1 MLLPDGKTMQIPIF
15 LENGL
20 VGVRKD
26 SGDDPDITN
35 GITIFAKVQRL
46 SKEGD
51 IVIKGGKGVG
61 YVTKPGLQVP
71 VGHPAINP
79 IPAEMIKE
87 NVRDVIK
94 KWGME
99 VEIIIPEGERIAKKT
114 FNERVGVMGG
124 LSIIGTTGIVKPMSI
139 EALMMTIKCEMDV
152 AIASGYRKI
161 GLVPGRLG
169 EESLKKHLTL
179 RIPIVQMGNFAGFA
193 LGYAAEQN
201 LKEIILGGHPG
212 KLAKIAMGYFNT
224 HSSRSP
230 QATSYVAD
238 FIGLS
243 GNYNTVEEIIHA
255 LPKEESL
262 KQFSR
267 LASKIADRICEFY
280 HFLQVYV
287 FLFDMQKNL
296 IGQCGR

>member
-1 MLLPDGKTMQIPIF
+1 MQIPIF
-15 LENGL
+15 LEKGL

-35 GITIFAKVQRL
+35 GITIFAKVRRL

-71 VGHPAINP
+71 VGQPAINP
-79 IPAEMIKE
+79 IPAEMIRE
-87 NVRDVIK
+87 NIRDVIK
-94 KWGME
+94 KWEME

-124 LSIIGTTGIVKPMSI
+124 LSIIGTTGIVKPMSL

-152 AIASGYRKI
+152 AIACGYRKI
-161 GLVPGRLG
+161 AFVPGRLG
-169 EESLKKHLTL
+169 EESLKKHLTV
-179 RIPIVQMGNFAGFA
+179 RIPIVQMSNFAGFA
-193 LGYAAEQN
+193 LGYAAEQKI
-201 LKEIILGGHPG
+201 KEVILGGHPG
-212 KLAKIAMGYFNT
+212 KLAKIAMGYLNT

-230 QATSYVAD
+230 HATSYVAD
-238 FIGLS
+238 FIGLK
-243 GNYNTVEEIIHA
+243 GNYNTVEEIIHI
-255 LPKEESL
+255 LPDEEGF
-262 KQFSR
+262 KNFSR
-267 LASKIADRICEFY
+267 LAAKVADKVCEFY
-280 HFLQVYV
+280 NFLHVSVY
-287 FLFDMQKNL
+287 LFDMQKNL

>member
-1 MLLPDGKTMQIPIF
+1 VLLPDGKTMQIPVF

-20 VGVRKD
+20 VGVKKD

-35 GITIFAKVQRL
+35 GITIFAKVRRL

-71 VGHPAINP
+71 VGQPAINP

-94 KWGME
+94 KWGLE

-124 LSIIGTTGIVKPMSI
+124 LSIIGTTGIVKPMSL

-152 AIASGYRKI
+152 AVASGYTKI

-169 EESLKKHLTL
+169 EEALKKILTV
-179 RIPIVQMGNFAGFA
+179 RIPIVQMGNFMGFA
-193 LGYAAEQN
+193 LGYATEKKV
-201 LKEIILGGHPG
+201 KEVIIGGHPG
-212 KLAKIAMGYFNT
+212 KLAKIAMGYLNT

-230 QATSYVAD
+230 QATSYVAE

-243 GNYNTVEEIIHA
+243 SCYNTVEEIIHA
-255 LPKEESL
+255 LPGEERF

-267 LASKIADRICEFY
+267 LAAKIADKICDFY
-280 HFLQVYV
+280 QFIQVTVY
-287 FLFDMQKNL
+287 LFDMKKNL